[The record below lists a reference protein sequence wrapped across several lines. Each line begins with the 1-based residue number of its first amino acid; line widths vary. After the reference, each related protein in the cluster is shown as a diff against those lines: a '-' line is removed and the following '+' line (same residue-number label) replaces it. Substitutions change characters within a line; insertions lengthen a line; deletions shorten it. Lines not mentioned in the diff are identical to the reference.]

1 MRNFNNIFV
10 DNNTDFR
17 INSESS
23 YKQNN
28 ERFFHFKTSCYSNC
42 VFLVMSV
49 LAKDNIIRCCEYF
62 IEFSGVV
69 STLFIIC
76 NSISLNATVEETN
89 FSDNLSLS
97 NKIDNIISVS
107 LLIFLFNNFF
117 GEKFFTLVSADF
129 SDSLDYFLFD
139 NALAAGILVTTLP
152 IKFI

>member
-23 YKQNN
+23 NKQNN

-107 LLIFLFNNFF
+107 LLIFLLMISSVKNF
-117 GEKFFTLVSADF
+117 
-129 SDSLDYFLFD
+129 SLSSPPIFPIALIIFCLIMLWLPGYWLQPFL
-139 NALAAGILVTTLP
+139 
-152 IKFI
+152 